1 MFTRCVTCMRI
12 PVPGVVL
19 LALFAGWTAASAPA
33 IASKARPNVY
43 EATLEEQ
50 GQPTPEISTDELRAI
65 LSKPGAIVFDARPQQ
80 EYAVAHIPGSIN
92 LDEKQLGRITQ
103 NYPDQAT
110 SMVVYSNGPFCDWA
124 RRGSAELVAR
134 GYSKVSRY
142 QLGLPVWRILGYPA
156 ETSLPGFRQVF
167 RSGNAVIVDARSRA
181 EYAAGS
187 IPAAQSILGGEAGQ
201 AKEDRRLRYLDAN
214 TRILVFANSAREAR
228 AVAEELTR
236 NAYPN
241 TSYYDGSYEELKR
254 AKFFSERKPPPSN
267 FDGLT
272 R

>member
-1 MFTRCVTCMRI
+1 MLTRSFAWMKT
-12 PVPGVVL
+12 PVPRLVF
-19 LALFAGWTAASAPA
+19 LALAAYGTVTAAPA
-33 IASKARPNVY
+33 FASKAKPNVY

-50 GQPTPEISTDELRAI
+50 GQKTPEISTDELRAI
-65 LSKPGAIVFDARPQQ
+65 LAKPGAIVFDARPQQ
-80 EYAVAHIPGSIN
+80 EYEIAHIPGSIN
-92 LDEKQLGRITQ
+92 LDEKQLGRIAQ
-103 NYPDQAT
+103 NFPDQAT

-124 RRGSAELVAR
+124 RRGSEQLVKL

-156 ETSLPGFRQVF
+156 ETTLPGFRQVF
-167 RSGNAVIVDARSRA
+167 RAGNAVIVDARSRA
-181 EYAAGS
+181 EYAAGT
-187 IPAAQSILGGEAGQ
+187 IPAAQSILGGEAGR

-214 TRILVFANSAREAR
+214 TRILVFADNARAAR

-241 TSYYDGSYEELKR
+241 TSYFNGSYEELKR
-254 AKFFSERKPPPSN
+254 AKFFSERKPPSSN
-267 FDGLT
+267 FEGFT